1 MLEPVI
7 QFTWNRREAKT
18 VMAVL
23 DVWVGLALFVDPGA
37 LERLVEQAGARHGY
51 SAEQLRKSKEMTRKA
66 AAFLA
71 SGKTFEQSPLAL
83 VEKVHRNLGE
93 HLSEAGQGD

>member
-7 QFTWNRREAKT
+7 QFTWNKREAET

-37 LERLVEQAGARHGY
+37 LDRLVEQAGARQGY
-51 SAEQLRKSKEMTRKA
+51 SAEQLRMTKQMTREAMK
-66 AAFLA
+66 FLT
-71 SGKTFEQSPLAL
+71 SGGSFEKSPLAL
-83 VEKVHRNLGE
+83 VEKVHMDLGE
-93 HLSEAGQGD
+93 HLRKARQG

>member
-1 MLEPVI
+1 MPEPVI
-7 QFTWNRREAKT
+7 QFTWNKREAET

-37 LERLVEQAGARHGY
+37 LERLVEQAGARQGY
-51 SAEQLRKSKEMTRKA
+51 SAEQLRMSKQRTRKA
-66 AAFLA
+66 MAFLA

-83 VEKVHRNLGE
+83 VEKVHMNLGE
-93 HLSEAGQGD
+93 HLRKGGAG

>member
-7 QFTWNRREAKT
+7 QFTWHKREAEA

-23 DVWVGLALFVDPGA
+23 DIWVGLALFATDPGA

-71 SGKTFEQSPLAL
+71 SGETFEQSPLAL
-83 VEKVHRNLGE
+83 VEKVHMNLGE
-93 HLSEAGQGD
+93 HLREAGQ